1 MSTHPPQEER
11 NSQPS
16 PPPPAPPWRELAAA
30 VATAAPVGLLVDW
43 PTAVQVLLTVFAGLT
58 AARRCPDH
66 E

>member
-11 NSQPS
+11 NPQPS
-16 PPPPAPPWRELAAA
+16 PPPAMPPWRELVAA
-30 VATAAPVGLLVDW
+30 VATAAPVGFLVDW

-58 AARRCPDH
+58 GARQSADR